1 MSLPIFV
8 AYHFA
13 CLVYVLHSCCICTML
28 NEGPLLSDVASCQT
42 RRWSSVMFVH
52 THVALLSLFSVRGM
66 WIWWHSH
73 VVMLR
78 VVFPAMFAL
87 AVPTS
92 GWKFVCGSAR
102 ECSLS

>member
-13 CLVYVLHSCCICTML
+13 CLVYVLHTCCICTML

-52 THVALLSLFSVRGM
+52 THVGMLSLVECVRYVDM
-66 WIWWHSH
+66 VAQSRCDVACSISCYVRSCSAYERMEVCVWQCT
-73 VVMLR
+73 R
-78 VVFPAMFAL
+78 V
-87 AVPTS
+87 
-92 GWKFVCGSAR
+92 
-102 ECSLS
+102 